1 MGLGRELGKDA
12 DSSATIDSLLF
23 NAPSVP
29 LGVAGGMHDQGA
41 EQTETTRLL
50 SAAAYLR
57 PDSTAEFR
65 TWQKKERAKL
75 NKKLTPEFVQK

>member
-29 LGVAGGMHDQGA
+29 LGVMGGAHGQGL
-41 EQTETTRLL
+41 EQTETT
-50 SAAAYLR
+50 
-57 PDSTAEFR
+57 
-65 TWQKKERAKL
+65 
-75 NKKLTPEFVQK
+75 